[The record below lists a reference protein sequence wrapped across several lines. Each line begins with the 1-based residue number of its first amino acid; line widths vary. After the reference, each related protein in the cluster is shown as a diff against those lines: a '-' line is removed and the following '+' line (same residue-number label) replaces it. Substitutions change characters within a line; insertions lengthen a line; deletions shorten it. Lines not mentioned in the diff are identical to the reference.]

1 MQKPPKLA
9 LLRGWN
15 HDDDDNFLLLE
26 IITEWVTLGGRW
38 VAVCKVLPRDFIIRK
53 DVCKPENARGRK
65 LCRSLR
71 LSALLQQKKTSSTTI
86 LILDPYGL
94 SQNCDCTTYSLCTK
108 GEMKKTEREVRSS
121 TTPIYILWRLSL
133 FLTYTHYTVFENHP
147 KCPIWVLAFLAF
159 SAD

>member
-1 MQKPPKLA
+1 MQARKCTWKK
-9 LLRGWN
+9 
-15 HDDDDNFLLLE
+15 
-26 IITEWVTLGGRW
+26 TL
-38 VAVCKVLPRDFIIRK
+38 P
-53 DVCKPENARGRK
+53 
-65 LCRSLR
+65 LR

-147 KCPIWVLAFLAF
+147 KCPIWILAFLAF
-159 SAD
+159 STNFVVLKVTCLVPLLDHYLQVLKNSQVWTIFGIFNDFLSTQA

>member
-1 MQKPPKLA
+1 MQARKCMWKKTLP
-9 LLRGWN
+9 LR
-15 HDDDDNFLLLE
+15 
-26 IITEWVTLGGRW
+26 
-38 VAVCKVLPRDFIIRK
+38 
-53 DVCKPENARGRK
+53 
-65 LCRSLR
+65 
-71 LSALLQQKKTSSTTI
+71 SALLQQKKTSSTTI

-147 KCPIWVLAFLAF
+147 KCPIWILAFLAF
-159 SAD
+159 STNFVVLKVTCLVPLFDHYLQVLKNSQIWTIFGIFNDFLSTKA

>member
-1 MQKPPKLA
+1 MYASQKM
-9 LLRGWN
+9 
-15 HDDDDNFLLLE
+15 HVEENFAAS
-26 IITEWVTLGGRW
+26 TLSF
-38 VAVCKVLPRDFIIRK
+38 AAAK
-53 DVCKPENARGRK
+53 
-65 LCRSLR
+65 
-71 LSALLQQKKTSSTTI
+71 KKTSSTTI

-147 KCPIWVLAFLAF
+147 KCPI
-159 SAD
+159 

>member
-1 MQKPPKLA
+1 MQARKFMWKK
-9 LLRGWN
+9 
-15 HDDDDNFLLLE
+15 
-26 IITEWVTLGGRW
+26 TL
-38 VAVCKVLPRDFIIRK
+38 P
-53 DVCKPENARGRK
+53 
-65 LCRSLR
+65 LR

-121 TTPIYILWRLSL
+121 ITPIYILWRLSL

-147 KCPIWVLAFLAF
+147 KCLI
-159 SAD
+159 